1 MYPYDTVIFDLDGTL
16 LNTLPIW
23 PTAPITLWR
32 FRGCPPERWRRF
44 AAS

>member
-16 LNTLPIW
+16 LNTLQDLADS
-23 PTAPITLWR
+23 TNYALALQ
-32 FRGCPPERWRRF
+32 GMPPERWRRF